1 MTPDHRGREVL
12 LHCAGPALAGA
23 TALFGR
29 GTIKACQ
36 KLSGTQ
42 KGLWRMSSL
51 GEFDYVIVGAGSS
64 GAVLANR
71 LSADRS
77 QRICL
82 IEAGPRDTSPF
93 IKIPLGVLKL
103 TKDPRHNWLY
113 ASAPQMGLDGR
124 QISIPRGKVLGGSS
138 AINGMIYIRGHRAD
152 YDGWAAAGCTGWSY
166 DEVLPFFRRSED
178 NRRDGIDAAYHGIG
192 GELTVSDLRNAN
204 PVDDDFIAAAGQLQ
218 LRDCPDFNAPE
229 PEGVGIYQVTQ
240 KDGQRHSTGRAFLAP
255 IRDRTNL
262 HVLTGAEVLHIN
274 LTDGRATGVTFMRG
288 GQQQTV
294 SARAEVIL
302 SAGAIGSPDILLR
315 SGIGPGAQIAGFGG
329 TVRHDLCGVGQN
341 LQDHVD
347 CMVICKSRSRTP
359 YGISL
364 PALPRLALDGLN
376 WVLAQRGMLSSN
388 MVEAGG
394 FVRSSPAETRPDIQ
408 FHIIPGRKSHRG
420 RMVEYG
426 HGVSL
431 HTCVLRP
438 DSRGS
443 VTRTGPSGAPK
454 IDLGLLGAETDM
466 QRLLRGV
473 KLARQILR
481 QGPMAKH
488 GLTEVI
494 PGDNV
499 QDDMGLRD
507 FIRQNARTV
516 YHPVGTCAMGTGP
529 HAVVDPRLRLHGI
542 GALRVVDAS
551 IMPTIVS
558 GNTNAPA
565 IMIAEK
571 AAEMIREDR
580 KAG

>member
-1 MTPDHRGREVL
+1 MLHHMTS
-12 LHCAGPALAGA
+12 A
-23 TALFGR
+23 
-29 GTIKACQ
+29 
-36 KLSGTQ
+36 
-42 KGLWRMSSL
+42 

-71 LSADRS
+71 LSADPAVTV
-77 QRICL
+77 CL
-82 IEAGPRDTSPF
+82 IEAGPRDRSPF
-93 IKIPLGVLKL
+93 ITVPLGVMKL
-103 TKDPRHNWLY
+103 SKDPRHNWLFS
-113 ASAPQMGLDGR
+113 SAPQEALNGR
-124 QISIPRGKVLGGSS
+124 SVSIPRGKVLGGSS

-152 YDGWAAAGCTGWSY
+152 YDAWAAAGCTGWGY
-166 DEVLPFFRRSED
+166 DDVLPYFRRSED
-178 NRRDGIDAAYHGIG
+178 NRRAGIDRAAHGVG
-192 GELTVSDLRNAN
+192 GELAVSDLQSANA
-204 PVDDDFIAAAGQLQ
+204 VDHDFIEAAGQLQ
-218 LRDCPDFNAPE
+218 MRPCADFNAAE

-240 KDGQRHSTGRAFLAP
+240 KDGKRHSTGRAFLSP
-255 IRDRTNL
+255 IRARANL
-262 HVLTGAEVLHIN
+262 HIVTGAEVLRVDIA
-274 LTDGRATGVTFMRG
+274 DGRAVGVTLRRDGREESVTARG
-288 GQQQTV
+288 
-294 SARAEVIL
+294 EVIL

-315 SGIGPGAQIAGFGG
+315 SGIGPGAQITGFG
-329 TVRHDLCGVGQN
+329 TVLHDLPGVGQN

-364 PALPRLALDGLN
+364 PALPRLALDGLQWLFAN
-376 WVLAQRGMLSSN
+376 RGMLSSN

-443 VTRTGPSGAPK
+443 VTRVSAEGAPV
-454 IDLGLLGAETDM
+454 IDLGLLRADTDM
-466 QRLLRGV
+466 ERLLRGV
-473 KLARQILR
+473 KLARNILR

-488 GLTEVI
+488 GLTEII
-494 PGDNV
+494 PGDGV
-499 QDDMGLRD
+499 QDDDGLRA
-507 FIRQNARTV
+507 FIRENARTV
-516 YHPVGTCAMGTGP
+516 YHPVGTCAMGVGP
-529 HAVVDPRLRLHGI
+529 DAVVDARLRVRGLRG
-542 GALRVVDAS
+542 LRVVDAS
-551 IMPTIVS
+551 VMPTIVS

-571 AAEMIREDR
+571 AADMITEDR